1 MKIKMNYYNYSIEVM
16 SEREKK
22 KKKTILEEY
31 YRIKIDIECAFF
43 FLLNSKTKYTFQ
55 TPTVNYIIYK
65 IYKFTTFNLNMK
77 IVIAIVTLYKL

>member
-16 SEREKK
+16 SERKK

-65 IYKFTTFNLNMK
+65 IYKSTTFDLNMK

>member
-16 SEREKK
+16 SERKK

-31 YRIKIDIECAFF
+31 YTIKIDIECAFF

>member
-16 SEREKK
+16 SERKK

-31 YRIKIDIECAFF
+31 YAIKIDIECAFF